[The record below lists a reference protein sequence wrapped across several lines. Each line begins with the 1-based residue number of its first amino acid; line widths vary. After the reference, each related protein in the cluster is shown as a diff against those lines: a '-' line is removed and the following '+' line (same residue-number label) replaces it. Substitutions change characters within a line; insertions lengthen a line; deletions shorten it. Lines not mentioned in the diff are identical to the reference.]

1 MVNAAEILLAGGVF
15 YLFLGTLT
23 GWWLYWDMKRHSG
36 EGQRYIWGSHRAA
49 LWFGFMALGLAYAM
63 EKLSFTGNMAT
74 VLALGLNTGF
84 LMVLIGQVTLGIRR
98 NPNQITNP
106 DRIPQ
111 FLTGIGDILI
121 MTVIGVILYGALT
134 AFWF

>member
-1 MVNAAEILLAGGVF
+1 MDAAEILTAGGVF

-23 GWWLYWDMKRHSG
+23 GWWLYWDMKRHGG
-36 EGQRYIWGSHRAA
+36 EGQRYIWGTHRAA

-63 EKLSFTGNMAT
+63 EKLSFPDNIAT
-74 VLALGLNTGF
+74 VLALGLNAGF
-84 LMVLIGQVTLGIRR
+84 LMALIGQATLGIRR

-106 DRIPQ
+106 DLIPQ
-111 FLTGIGDILI
+111 ILTGAGDILI
-121 MTVIGVILYGALT
+121 MTATGAILYGTLT